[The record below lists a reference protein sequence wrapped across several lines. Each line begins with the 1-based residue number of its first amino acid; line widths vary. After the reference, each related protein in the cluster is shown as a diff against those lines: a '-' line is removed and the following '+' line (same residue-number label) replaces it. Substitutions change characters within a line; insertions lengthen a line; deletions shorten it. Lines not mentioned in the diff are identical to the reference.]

1 MKKVFIAAAAL
12 LVFFIP
18 ARAYA
23 AYTDIR
29 PAQTDIQ
36 LSLPGN
42 WLYID
47 RDVKRD
53 DILLRQNGETREEF
67 LAYAYDN
74 DLYLEAW
81 REDFTGYFS
90 LFCYPN
96 DKMYFYSDWTDLSQQ
111 QQQNILQNLLL
122 TLSEEDYL
130 NYAAN
135 EIIESGGQTFI
146 ALDFAD
152 SRQYCYRAVYTVRDD
167 MMYFLYFAD
176 SRSLPLR
183 REGWNSVINSVDFNP
198 LPPVSKFIFP
208 AVLSLIS
215 VLIAARIF
223 RRDRRR
229 ADYYAAAVDMVQREM
244 SGQK

>member
-1 MKKVFIAAAAL
+1 MKKIFIAAAAL
-12 LVFFIP
+12 LVLLIP
-18 ARAYA
+18 VTAYA

-29 PAQTDIQ
+29 PAQIDIQ

-53 DILLRQNGETREEF
+53 DILLQQNGETREEF

-96 DKMYFYSDWTDLSQQ
+96 DKMYFYSDWTDLSGQ

-122 TLSEEDYL
+122 TMSEEDYI
-130 NYAAN
+130 NYASN
-135 EIIESGGQTFI
+135 EIIENDGQTFI

-152 SRQYCYRAVYTVRDD
+152 SRQYCYRAVYTVKDD

-183 REGWNSVINSVDFNP
+183 RSGWNSVINSVNFNP
-198 LPPVSKFIFP
+198 LPPASKIIFNV
-208 AVLSLIS
+208 VLSIIS
-215 VLIAARIF
+215 VVVAVRIF
-223 RRDRRR
+223 RRDRRQT
-229 ADYYAAAVDMVQREM
+229 AYYAAAVDMVQREM
-244 SGQK
+244 SGQA

>member
-1 MKKVFIAAAAL
+1 MKKIFIAAAVLLAL
-12 LVFFIP
+12 LIP
-18 ARAYA
+18 AKAYA
-23 AYTDIR
+23 ADTSIRPDGLDIR
-29 PAQTDIQ
+29 
-36 LSLPGN
+36 LSLPRN

-47 RDVKRD
+47 RDVSRD
-53 DILLRQNGETREEF
+53 DILLQQNGETREEF
-67 LAYAYDN
+67 LTYAYDN

-96 DKMYFYSDWTDLSQQ
+96 DKMYFYSDWTDLSTE

-135 EIIESGGQTFI
+135 EIIENDGQTFI

-183 REGWNSVINSVDFNP
+183 RDSWNSVINSVNFNP
-198 LPPVSKFIFP
+198 LPPTSKIIFTV
-208 AVLSLIS
+208 VLSIIS
-215 VLIAARIF
+215 VAVAVKIF
-223 RRDRRR
+223 RRDRRQTE
-229 ADYYAAAVDMVQREM
+229 YYAAAVDMVQREI

>member
-1 MKKVFIAAAAL
+1 MKKIFIAAAVLLAL
-12 LVFFIP
+12 FVP
-18 ARAYA
+18 AKAYA
-23 AYTDIR
+23 ADTAIR
-29 PAQTDIQ
+29 PAGLDIR

-47 RDVKRD
+47 RDVRRD
-53 DILLRQNGETREEF
+53 DILLQQNGETREEF
-67 LAYAYDN
+67 LTYAYDN

-96 DKMYFYSDWTDLSQQ
+96 DKMYFYSDWTDLSPG

-135 EIIESGGQTFI
+135 EIIENDGQTFI

-183 REGWNSVINSVDFNP
+183 RGSWNSVINSVNFNP
-198 LPPVSKFIFP
+198 LPPASKIIFTV
-208 AVLSLIS
+208 VLSIIS
-215 VLIAARIF
+215 VAVAVKIF
-223 RRDRRR
+223 RRDRRQTE
-229 ADYYAAAVDMVQREM
+229 YYSAAVDMMQREI